1 MSKKHSPTIKKVPSN
16 KNKNTVSPSVP
27 KIDFFEKNDR
37 WLVYVHLAVAA
48 LVSFLLFDIKVTEA
62 GDDSAYIQMTY
73 NLIKYGRLSNLQA
86 SGYAMFLAIFY
97 SIFGLNLAI
106 FKLLS
111 ILCVLGS
118 IYFTYRAFSGK
129 IQGYILH
136 VALFLTSVNY
146 LIGFYAST
154 TFSEPLFM
162 LLQSLFLWYAIQIYV
177 PHITNNWK
185 DLKRTIILA
194 FMVFLLMLTRNIALV
209 VPVSV
214 MIFLVIRKNFVEVL
228 KFSVAFLILYLPYY
242 FLRGALFKSA
252 ENQYGSQFS
261 FIMMKNPYKP
271 SLGNEDLGG
280 FVQRFMD
287 NANQFLSKHLLK
299 QMGFLDPDS
308 KQLFPVVALL
318 VILIGISAIV
328 LAFRNKKDAISLIGI
343 YVVCM
348 LGGTFLAMQK
358 IWDQDRFILIYYPF
372 ILIIIFWFFREVS
385 MLKPVLKFIKP
396 LSYVLMI
403 LIAGFSIQRTLT
415 RIAEHQDELP
425 YSLKGDMT
433 YGLTPDMKNF
443 AAISKYAG
451 EHVPDTAK
459 ILSRKPSISFIHGK
473 REFYGLFAIPYV
485 DEKEALQDGKM
496 YQILELN
503 AWTTFADMNFKKPF
517 YPYIRAVF
525 MGGGT
530 PPADQRFKINTY
542 YLFFEFEPND
552 SMAVKLKQAG
562 LPVIEQVN
570 EFVASFQEKY
580 FAIPS
585 NHKKFLQENKIYYA
599 LTANLRINPKRKTQQ
614 TINTVERYLSFVEM
628 KYPGSMKLI
637 HEVGTDEK
645 AQLIQID
652 FSSFDY

>member
-1 MSKKHSPTIKKVPSN
+1 MSKKQSPSAKTVVSN
-16 KNKNTVSPSVP
+16 KKNTIPSAP
-27 KIDFFEKNDR
+27 SSDFFEKNDR
-37 WLVYVHLAVAA
+37 WLIYVHLAVAA

-86 SGYAMFLAIFY
+86 SGYALFLSVFY
-97 SIFGLNLAI
+97 MLFGLNIGL
-106 FKLLS
+106 FKILS
-111 ILCVLGS
+111 VLCVLGS
-118 IYFTYRAFSGK
+118 IYFTYRAFKGK
-129 IQGYILH
+129 IDGYILH
-136 VALFLTSVNY
+136 VSLFLTSINY
-146 LIGFYAST
+146 LMGFYAST

-162 LLQSLFLWYAIQIYV
+162 LLQSLFLWYAIQIYI
-177 PHITNNWK
+177 PQINNEWK
-185 DLKRTIILA
+185 DIKRTIMLA

-209 VPVSV
+209 APVSV
-214 MIFLVIRKNFVEVL
+214 MIFLGFRRNFVEMI
-228 KFSVAFLILYLPYY
+228 KFGAAFLLLYVPYY
-242 FLRGALFKSA
+242 FLRGVLFKSA

-271 SLGNEDLGG
+271 SLGNDDLGG

-299 QMGFLDPDS
+299 QMGFLDPES
-308 KQLFPVVALL
+308 KTLFPVVAIL
-318 VILIGISAIV
+318 VILAGLSAIF
-328 LAFRNKKDAISLIGI
+328 LAVRKKHDAISLIGF
-343 YVVCM
+343 YVLCM

-372 ILIIIFWFFREVS
+372 ILIIIFWLFKEISSLR
-385 MLKPVLKFIKP
+385 PVLKFMKP
-396 LSYVLMI
+396 ASYVLMI
-403 LIAGFSIQRTLT
+403 LIAGFSLQRTLT

-451 EHVPDTAK
+451 EHVTDTAM

-473 REFYGLFAIPYV
+473 REFYGLYAIPYV
-485 DEKEALQDGKM
+485 DETVALLEGKI
-496 YQILELN
+496 YQILDLN
-503 AWTTFADMNFKKPF
+503 TWAMIPDMNFKKPF

-542 YLFFEFEPND
+542 YLFFEFEPQD
-552 SMAVKLKQAG
+552 SMAVKFKQVG

-570 EFVASFQEKY
+570 EFVASYQEKY

-585 NHKKFLQENKIYYA
+585 DHKRFLQENKIYYS
-599 LTANLRINPKRKTQQ
+599 LTANLRINPKRKTPQ

-637 HEVGTDEK
+637 HEVGADEK

>member
-1 MSKKHSPTIKKVPSN
+1 MNKNYSSIKKNVTKKYTSINPATN
-16 KNKNTVSPSVP
+16 K
-27 KIDFFEKNDR
+27 IGFFERNDF
-37 WLVYVHLAVAA
+37 WLIYLYLFIAA

-62 GDDSAYIQMTY
+62 GDDSGYIQMAY
-73 NLIKYGRLSNLQA
+73 NFMKYGKLSNLQA
-86 SGYAMFLAIFY
+86 SGYAMFLAAFY
-97 SIFGLNLAI
+97 SIFGLNIGL
-106 FKLLS
+106 FKVLS

-118 IYFTYRAFSGK
+118 IYFTYRAFKGK

-136 VALFLTSVNY
+136 VALFITSINY
-146 LIGFYAST
+146 LVGYYAST

-162 LLQSLFLWYAIQIYV
+162 LLQSLFFWYALQIYI
-177 PHITNNWK
+177 PRITNDWK
-185 DLKRTIILA
+185 GIKRTIILA

-209 VPVSV
+209 APVSV
-214 MIFLVIRKNFVEVL
+214 IIFLGFRRNFVEVV
-228 KFSVAFLILYLPYY
+228 KFGVVFFLLYIPYY
-242 FLRGALFKSA
+242 FLRGLLFKSV

-271 SLGNEDLGG
+271 SLGNEDFGG
-280 FVQRFMD
+280 FVQRFLD

-299 QMGFLDPDS
+299 QMGFLKPES
-308 KQLFPVVALL
+308 KELFPVIALL
-318 VILIGISAIV
+318 VVLIGLAAIY
-328 LAFRNKKDAISLIGI
+328 LAVRKKQDAISLVGF
-343 YVVCM
+343 YTMCM

-372 ILIIIFWFFREVS
+372 ILMIIFWFFREVS
-385 MLKPVLKFIKP
+385 KFRSVFKFMKPV
-396 LSYVLMI
+396 SYGLMI
-403 LIAGFSIQRTLT
+403 LIAGFSLQRTLT

-443 AAISKYAG
+443 ALISKYAG

-473 REFYGLFAIPYV
+473 REFYGLYAIPYV
-485 DEKEALQDGKM
+485 DETEALQKDKM
-496 YQILELN
+496 YLILEYN
-503 AWTTFADMNFKKPF
+503 AWAMKPDINFKKPF

-525 MGGGT
+525 MGGGA
-530 PPADQRFKINTY
+530 PPNDQRFKINTY

-552 SMAVKLKQAG
+552 SMAVILKQSG
-562 LPVIEQVN
+562 LPIIDDVS
-570 EFVASFQEKY
+570 EFVASYQEKY

-585 NHKKFLQENKIYYA
+585 NHKKFLQENKIYYS
-599 LTANLRINPKRKTQQ
+599 LTANLRINPKRKTPQ
-614 TINTVERYLSFVEM
+614 TINTVERYLTFVEM

-652 FSSFDY
+652 FSKFDY